1 VPALHHHTH
10 NRANMYGLAR
20 HARHYERW
28 AGVFARPLYRRVVA
42 DVAAAPLPPGA
53 TVLDVGT
60 GPGTLPLLIAAQS
73 PHLSLSGVDLS
84 AEMIARATSA
94 ADLRTTP
101 DARPIS
107 FQIADVA
114 DLPFDD
120 RSVDLVVSTISMHHW
135 ADPAAGLREI
145 VRVLRPGACA
155 WIYDLRPTTRR
166 AVGMT
171 RGLDAEVRVE
181 NPLTGTWR
189 LNPIGRLVLCLEE
202 RRTAS

>member
-1 VPALHHHTH
+1 VTALHHTH

-28 AGVFARPLYRRVVA
+28 AGIFARPLYRRVAA
-42 DVAAAPLPPGA
+42 DVVDAGLPAGGK
-53 TVLDVGT
+53 VLDVGT

-73 PHLSLSGVDLS
+73 PHLSVSGVDLS
-84 AEMIARATSA
+84 AEMIDRATA
-94 ADLRTTP
+94 AAEIRATP
-101 DARPIS
+101 GAGPIS

-145 VRVLRPGACA
+145 VRVLRLGGRA
-155 WIYDLRPTTRR
+155 WIYDFRTMTRR
-166 AVGMT
+166 AGRMT
-171 RGLDAEVRVE
+171 SGLDAKVGVE
-181 NPLTGTWR
+181 NPITGTWR
-189 LNPIGRLVLCLEE
+189 LNPIGRLVLSLEK
-202 RRTAS
+202 

>member
-1 VPALHHHTH
+1 MPVTHHHTH
-10 NRANMYGLAR
+10 NRATMYGLAR

-28 AGVFARPLYRRVVA
+28 AGVFARPLYRRAAA
-42 DVAAAPLPPGA
+42 DVADAALPPNA

-60 GPGTLPLLIAAQS
+60 GPGTLPLLLAAQS
-73 PHLSLSGVDLS
+73 PHLSISAIDLS

-94 ADLRTTP
+94 AHIRATP
-101 DARPIS
+101 GARPIS
-107 FQIADVA
+107 FQVADVA

-135 ADPAAGLREI
+135 DDPAAGLREI

-155 WIYDLRPTTRR
+155 WIYDVRPMTRR
-166 AVGMT
+166 AERMT
-171 RGLDAEVRVE
+171 AGLDAEVRLE

-189 LNPIGRLVLCLEE
+189 LNPIGRLVLCLEK
-202 RRTAS
+202 

>member
-1 VPALHHHTH
+1 MTALHHTH

-28 AGVFARPLYRRVVA
+28 AGIFARPLYRRVAA
-42 DVAAAPLPPGA
+42 DVVDAGLPPGGK
-53 TVLDVGT
+53 VLDVGT

-73 PHLSLSGVDLS
+73 PHLSVSGVDLS
-84 AEMIARATSA
+84 AEMIDRATA
-94 ADLRTTP
+94 AAEIRATP
-101 DARPIS
+101 GASPIS

-145 VRVLRPGACA
+145 VRVLRLGGRA
-155 WIYDLRPTTRR
+155 WIYDFRTMTRR
-166 AVGMT
+166 AGRMT
-171 RGLDAEVRVE
+171 SGLDAKVGVE
-181 NPLTGTWR
+181 NPITGTWR
-189 LNPIGRLVLCLEE
+189 LNPIGRLVLSLEK
-202 RRTAS
+202 

>member
-1 VPALHHHTH
+1 MTALHHTH

-28 AGVFARPLYRRVVA
+28 AGIFARPLYRRVAA
-42 DVAAAPLPPGA
+42 DVVDAGLPAGGK
-53 TVLDVGT
+53 VLDVGT

-73 PHLSLSGVDLS
+73 PHLSVSGVDLS
-84 AEMIARATSA
+84 AEMIDRATA
-94 ADLRTTP
+94 AAEIRATP
-101 DARPIS
+101 GASPIS

-145 VRVLRPGACA
+145 VRVLRLGGRA
-155 WIYDLRPTTRR
+155 WIYDFRTMTRR
-166 AVGMT
+166 AGRMT
-171 RGLDAEVRVE
+171 SGLDAKVGVE
-181 NPLTGTWR
+181 NPITGTWR
-189 LNPIGRLVLCLEE
+189 LNPIGRLVLSLEK
-202 RRTAS
+202 

>member
-1 VPALHHHTH
+1 MTALHHTH

-28 AGVFARPLYRRVVA
+28 AGIFARPLYRRVAA
-42 DVAAAPLPPGA
+42 DVVDAGLPAGGK
-53 TVLDVGT
+53 VLDVGT

-73 PHLSLSGVDLS
+73 PHLSVSGVDLS
-84 AEMIARATSA
+84 VEMIDRATA
-94 ADLRTTP
+94 AAEIRATP
-101 DARPIS
+101 GASPIS

-145 VRVLRPGACA
+145 VRVLRLGGRA
-155 WIYDLRPTTRR
+155 WIYDFRTMTRR
-166 AVGMT
+166 AGRMT
-171 RGLDAEVRVE
+171 SGLDAKVGVE
-181 NPLTGTWR
+181 NPITGTWR
-189 LNPIGRLVLCLEE
+189 LNPIGRLVLSLEK
-202 RRTAS
+202 